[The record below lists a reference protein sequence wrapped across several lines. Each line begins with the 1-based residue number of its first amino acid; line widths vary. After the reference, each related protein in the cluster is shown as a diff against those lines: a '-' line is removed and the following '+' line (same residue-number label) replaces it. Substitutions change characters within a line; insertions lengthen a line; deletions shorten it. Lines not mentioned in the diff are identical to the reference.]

1 MVILDVND
9 SILDV
14 YAVTITLGICARN
27 QNNPPMKVVNYN
39 SLGTETMTQPLLPC
53 VESTPASTPDACVIW
68 LHGLGDSGHGFAPIV
83 PELKLPSSMAV
94 KFLFPHAPERP
105 VTING
110 GMRMRAWYDIK
121 SLDFESRADLDGVE
135 ESAAQVEQLIN
146 AQIDSGIPANRI
158 VLAGFSQGGVI
169 ALHLAPRF
177 NAKLA
182 GVLALSTYLC
192 EPSLLANQANDINK
206 ETPVMMAH
214 GDQDEVVPVFMGS
227 AAFKT
232 MTENGFNATWQ
243 TYTMQ
248 HNVCMQELNDISA
261 WLQSVLS

>member
-1 MVILDVND
+1 
-9 SILDV
+9 
-14 YAVTITLGICARN
+14 
-27 QNNPPMKVVNYN
+27 
-39 SLGTETMTQPLLPC
+39 MTQQLLPC
-53 VESTPASTPDACVIW
+53 VEINPSTAPDACVIW

-83 PELKLPSSMAV
+83 PELKLPDSMAV

-105 VTING
+105 ITING

-121 SLDFESRADLDGVE
+121 SLNFESRADLEGVK
-135 ESAAQVEQLIN
+135 ESAEQVEQLIK
-146 AQIDSGIPANRI
+146 AQIESGIKAERI

-177 NAKLA
+177 SQKLA
-182 GVLALSTYLC
+182 GVMALSTYMC
-192 EPSLLANQANDINK
+192 EPALLSSEALDVNR
-206 ETPVMMAH
+206 ETPIMMAH
-214 GDQDEVVPVFMGS
+214 GEQDEVVPVFMGN

-232 MTENGFNATWQ
+232 LNECGFKATWQ

-261 WLQSVLS
+261 WLQKLLN

>member
-1 MVILDVND
+1 
-9 SILDV
+9 
-14 YAVTITLGICARN
+14 
-27 QNNPPMKVVNYN
+27 
-39 SLGTETMTQPLLPC
+39 MTQQLLPC
-53 VESTPASTPDACVIW
+53 VEINPSTAPDACVIW

-83 PELKLPSSMAV
+83 PELKLPDSMAV

-105 VTING
+105 ITING

-121 SLDFESRADLDGVE
+121 SLDFESRADLEGVK
-135 ESAAQVEQLIN
+135 ESAEQVEQLIK
-146 AQIDSGIPANRI
+146 AQIESGIKAERI

-177 NAKLA
+177 SQKLA
-182 GVLALSTYLC
+182 GVMALSTYMC
-192 EPSLLANQANDINK
+192 EPALLSSEALDVNR
-206 ETPVMMAH
+206 ETPIMMAH
-214 GDQDEVVPVFMGS
+214 GEQDEVVPGFMGN

-232 MTENGFNATWQ
+232 LNECGFKATWQ

-261 WLQSVLS
+261 WLQKLLN

>member
-1 MVILDVND
+1 
-9 SILDV
+9 
-14 YAVTITLGICARN
+14 
-27 QNNPPMKVVNYN
+27 
-39 SLGTETMTQPLLPC
+39 MTQQLLPC
-53 VESTPASTPDACVIW
+53 VEINPSTAPDACVIW

-83 PELKLPSSMAV
+83 PELKLPDSMAV

-105 VTING
+105 ITING

-121 SLDFESRADLDGVE
+121 SLDFESRADLEGVK
-135 ESAAQVEQLIN
+135 ESAEQVEQLIK
-146 AQIDSGIPANRI
+146 AQIESGIKAERI

-177 NAKLA
+177 SQKLA
-182 GVLALSTYLC
+182 GVMALSTYMC
-192 EPSLLANQANDINK
+192 EPALLSSEALDVNR
-206 ETPVMMAH
+206 ETPIMMAH
-214 GDQDEVVPVFMGS
+214 GEQDEVVPVFMGN

-232 MTENGFNATWQ
+232 LYECGFKATWQ

-261 WLQSVLS
+261 WLQKLLN

>member
-1 MVILDVND
+1 
-9 SILDV
+9 
-14 YAVTITLGICARN
+14 
-27 QNNPPMKVVNYN
+27 
-39 SLGTETMTQPLLPC
+39 MTQQLLPC
-53 VESTPASTPDACVIW
+53 VEINPSTAPDACVIW

-83 PELKLPSSMAV
+83 PELKLPDSMAV

-105 VTING
+105 ITING

-121 SLDFESRADLDGVE
+121 SLDFESRADLEGVK
-135 ESAAQVEQLIN
+135 ESAEQVEQLIK
-146 AQIDSGIPANRI
+146 AQIESGIKAERI

-177 NAKLA
+177 SQKLA
-182 GVLALSTYLC
+182 GVMALSTYMC
-192 EPSLLANQANDINK
+192 EPALLSSEALDVNR
-206 ETPVMMAH
+206 ETPIVMAH
-214 GDQDEVVPVFMGS
+214 GEQDEVVPVFMGN

-232 MTENGFNATWQ
+232 LNECGFKATWQ

-261 WLQSVLS
+261 WLQKLLN